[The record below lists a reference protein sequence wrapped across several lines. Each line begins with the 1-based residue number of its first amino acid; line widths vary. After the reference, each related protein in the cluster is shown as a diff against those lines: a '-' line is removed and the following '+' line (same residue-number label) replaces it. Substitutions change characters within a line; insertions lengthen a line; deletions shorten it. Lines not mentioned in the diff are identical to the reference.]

1 MKLEDVFPVSASL
14 HAASPPHHS
23 VHLYQVRGSEDN
35 SLVLCADTST
45 AAYTHHVQGRLQYI
59 LSYSPATT
67 ATNTALLL
75 RDETMNLLRAAVI

>member
-1 MKLEDVFPVSASL
+1 MKLEDVFPVSACL

-23 VHLYQVRGSEDN
+23 VHLYQVRI
-35 SLVLCADTST
+35 T
-45 AAYTHHVQGRLQYI
+45 ASCFVHTPALQLISCHVQGRLQYI

>member
-1 MKLEDVFPVSASL
+1 MPPARPTTASTCTRCGT
-14 HAASPPHHS
+14 
-23 VHLYQVRGSEDN
+23 VRI
-35 SLVLCADTST
+35 ATS
-45 AAYTHHVQGRLQYI
+45 YRHHVVMQGRLQYI

>member
-1 MKLEDVFPVSASL
+1 MSASL

-23 VHLYQVRGSEDN
+23 VHLYQVRI
-35 SLVLCADTST
+35 ATS
-45 AAYTHHVQGRLQYI
+45 YFVHTHQDCCLYSCHVQGRLQYI